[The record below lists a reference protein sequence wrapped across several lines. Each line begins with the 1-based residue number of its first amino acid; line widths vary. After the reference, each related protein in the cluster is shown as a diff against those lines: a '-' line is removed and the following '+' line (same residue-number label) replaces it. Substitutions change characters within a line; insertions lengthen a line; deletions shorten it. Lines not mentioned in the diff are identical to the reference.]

1 MIRTYLFLTPRRV
14 AVVAVVA
21 LVERRHR
28 PASWSSCRSRH
39 GRVDWHSPLVSTS
52 LVDEDVPYTTT
63 PDVVKA
69 KSPYGSSKSRQQS
82 RADRMNEAKQVRDK
96 KRQEAV
102 QAKRNAAGMPPRVVA
117 VVPMG
122 AGVDLSGFW
131 SRFVQACEGEGTGE
145 ERDEH
150 DFEMANAELIPRTV
164 YAGPQKKVKLT
175 IVPVQAALVADPL
188 AVIEVAKSAD
198 VLLCLLGGAERVL
211 NEDGEQAIRVMRSL
225 GLPSVVAVTQTS
237 PSPSANLNLKAR
249 SAAKKRATDAMG
261 RFLPGDSYKVMAAD
275 TAVDFRQVV
284 RHVTDSAVSAP
295 GWRQQRAHVIA
306 EGATYDDARGE
317 LVLTGYVRHKGL
329 TAQQLIHVPG
339 AGDFQISR
347 IEAAAEAVTGG
358 KSGAANGRDAE
369 MGDATDL
376 IASSTPE
383 EREPLVR
390 ENEVD
395 PLDAEQTWPTEEELA
410 EAEEANKNR
419 RRVPK
424 GTSDYQAAWI
434 VDEAFSDES
443 EDESED
449 EDGARGGDPR
459 AAFGLARG
467 TFDHD
472 AMEDDANDTNDAGW
486 FANDGATDMDPDEF
500 NKIDLNDDREAAR
513 AREEDAARRAREADD
528 VQYPDEFELH
538 HGTAARRRLAKFRGL
553 KSFRTSPWDPREDLP
568 LDYAKVF
575 AFENFRRAQKRAI
588 ELSNKVNRYKGPI
601 GANVGAYVRVVVP
614 DVPPAAGRATVER
627 VDAAARGLAPLL
639 STWGLLQHEIKMS
652 VLNFSVKKEAGVDE
666 PIANKEE
673 LLFVTGTRTYPAR
686 PIYSTDEHGA
696 DKHKMERFLHD
707 GRMAMAT
714 IYGPITYPPSPLL
727 AFKKSPFDGSL
738 KLVATGSL
746 KSCDPDRVV
755 VKKIVLTG
763 FPVKTHRSK
772 AIVRS
777 MFFSPEDIRWFSPV
791 ELWTK
796 MGRRGRIREPLGTH
810 GLFKAIFDGPLS
822 QQDTVCL
829 SLYKR
834 AFPKAWDEGRLFPH

>member
-1 MIRTYLFLTPRRV
+1 MR
-14 AVVAVVA
+14 
-21 LVERRHR
+21 E
-28 PASWSSCRSRH
+28 
-39 GRVDWHSPLVSTS
+39 
-52 LVDEDVPYTTT
+52 
-63 PDVVKA
+63 
-69 KSPYGSSKSRQQS
+69 
-82 RADRMNEAKQVRDK
+82 K

-102 QAKRNAAGMPPRVVA
+102 QNKRNAAGLSPRVVA
-117 VVPMG
+117 VMPMG
-122 AGVDLSGFW
+122 AGVDVGGFW
-131 SRFVQACEGEGTGE
+131 GRFVRACEGGASGVGDAAMEV
-145 ERDEH
+145 EH
-150 DFEMANAELIPRTV
+150 GNVVDMVPQTV
-164 YAGPQKKVKLT
+164 YAGPQKKVKVTL
-175 IVPVQAALVADPL
+175 VPVSAAHVADPL
-188 AVIEVAKSAD
+188 AVIDVAKSAD
-198 VLLCLLGGAERVL
+198 VLLCLLGSDVL
-211 NEDGEQAIRVMRSL
+211 GVEGEQAIRVMRSL
-225 GLPSVVAVTQTS
+225 GLPSVVAVTQTCGD
-237 PSPSANLNLKAR
+237 PNNLKAR
-249 SAAKKRATDAMG
+249 SAAKKRAAEALG
-261 RFLPGDSYKVMAAD
+261 RFLPADCYKVMAAD
-275 TAVDFRQVV
+275 TGVDFRQVV
-284 RHVTDSAVSAP
+284 RHVTDSAVGVP
-295 GWRQQRAHVIA
+295 VWRQQRAHVIA
-306 EGATYDDARGE
+306 ERAEYDDARRE
-317 LVLTGYVRHKGL
+317 LVLTGYVRQKGL

-339 AGDFQISR
+339 AGDFQISL
-347 IEAAAEAVTGG
+347 IEAAAEVVTGG
-358 KSGAANGRDAE
+358 RASYVNGAANKDTE
-369 MGDATDL
+369 MGGATDV

-410 EAEEANKNR
+410 EAEAANKQR

-443 EDESED
+443 EDEGGSEY
-449 EDGARGGDPR
+449 GQ
-459 AAFGLARG
+459 GLGR
-467 TFDHD
+467 DH
-472 AMEDDANDTNDAGW
+472 AMDDDTNNTNDANDANDPW
-486 FANDGATDMDPDEF
+486 YPNDGATDMDPEEF

-538 HGTAARRRLAKFRGL
+538 HGVAARRRLAKYRGL

-588 ELSNKVNRYKGPI
+588 ELSNKVNKYKGPV
-601 GANVGAYVRVVVP
+601 GADVGAYVRITIP
-614 DVPPAAGRATVER
+614 EVPPAAGRSTVER
-627 VDAAARGLAPLL
+627 VAAAARGLAPPL
-639 STWGLLQHEIKMS
+639 STWGLLQHEIKLS
-652 VLNFSVKKEAGVDE
+652 VLNFSVKKEAGVNE

-673 LLFVTGTRTYPAR
+673 LLFVTGTRTFPAR

-707 GRMAMAT
+707 GRMSMAT

-727 AFKKSPFDGSL
+727 AFRKSPVDGSL
-738 KLVATGSL
+738 KLVAIGSL

-796 MGRRGRIREPLGTH
+796 LGHRGRIREPLGTH

-822 QQDTVCL
+822 QQDTICL

-834 AFPKAWDEGRLFPH
+834 AFPKAFDDGRLFVG